1 MRNLIKRNN
10 KDVPVERK
18 MCARRDSMGII
29 NPFLFKIVNVCKK
42 WWPHTERIHSTT
54 REICIIGDDIL
65 SYDFFQFLL
74 LHATKTRKEGTHE
87 DISSSS
93 SSPLP
98 CNLNF
103 YFFTNNRF
111 RFLHHRIAQYFL
123 CMHMCVSIA
132 SATLLHSS
140 HRSDNANATHTHTR
154 CV

>member
-10 KDVPVERK
+10 KDVPVERN

-42 WWPHTERIHSTT
+42 WWPHTESIHSTT

-111 RFLHHRIAQYFL
+111 RFLHHRIAQYFF
-123 CMHMCVSIA
+123 MHAYVCLYS
-132 SATLLHSS
+132 
-140 HRSDNANATHTHTR
+140 
-154 CV
+154 